1 MQSINSQSSD
11 ISQDVSDFFL
21 DSALVVTREVFGVLS
36 VTIEE
41 VMSGI
46 GLFSFRELCRR
57 QNSQY

>member
-21 DSALVVTREVFGVLS
+21 DLALVVTREVFGVLS

-46 GLFSFRELCRR
+46 GLFSFLELCRR